1 MAKNT
6 SSNLSKK
13 SRESD
18 LVVKKSAKGT
28 GKKKASTRTPTA
40 KTSKLVKNLSATK
53 VIEDPQSKPSKT
65 RVNSTVGSLTKTPKL
80 ENKSTRRDGKDEK
93 VAKTL
98 KMVKTGNNLSRAAE
112 VQTNGVLESLKV
124 MPTVK
129 AGFPLLFTNKRKAY
143 IEGYIRELLIIM
155 RLQDW
160 TITMDWSIS
169 KDQDVY
175 ATILSSPDQKRATL
189 NLTLKFLEL
198 DSKERSQT
206 LVHELMHCHLFSLH
220 YLTEKS
226 IEQACS
232 KKVSEMFLVGFDCEI
247 EKATDAIADII
258 APFVPKF
265 NLPI

>member
-13 SRESD
+13 VIESD
-18 LVVKKSAKGT
+18 LEVKNSAKGIGT
-28 GKKKASTRTPTA
+28 KKASIGTPSA
-40 KTSKLVKNLSATK
+40 KPSKQVKNLTATK
-53 VIEDPQSKPSKT
+53 VLENPQSKPSKART
-65 RVNSTVGSLTKTPKL
+65 NSPVSSLTKTLKL
-80 ENKSTRRDGKDEK
+80 ETKSTKRDVKGEK
-93 VAKTL
+93 VDKTL
-98 KMVKTGNNLSRAAE
+98 KMVKTSKNLSGVDE
-112 VQTNGVLESLKV
+112 VQINGVLESLKV
-124 MPTVK
+124 MPTAK

-143 IEGYIRELLIIM
+143 IEGYIRELLVIM

-160 TITMDWSIS
+160 TIMMDWSIS

-247 EKATDAIADII
+247 EKATDAIADIV

>member
-6 SSNLSKK
+6 SSKLSKK
-13 SRESD
+13 GRASYLE
-18 LVVKKSAKGT
+18 VKNSAKGIA
-28 GKKKASTRTPTA
+28 GKKASTINQNAEP
-40 KTSKLVKNLSATK
+40 SKLVKDLTGTK
-53 VIEDPQSKPSKT
+53 VRKNAQSKPSKT
-65 RVNSTVGSLTKTPKL
+65 RVNSTVGSLTKTL
-80 ENKSTRRDGKDEK
+80 KSETKPTGRNDSDVK
-93 VAKTL
+93 VDKAL
-98 KMVKTGNNLSRAAE
+98 KMIKTSNNLSGVDK
-112 VQTNGVLESLKV
+112 VQMNGFQESLKV
-124 MPTVK
+124 MPTAK

-143 IEGYIRELLIIM
+143 IEGYIRELLVIM